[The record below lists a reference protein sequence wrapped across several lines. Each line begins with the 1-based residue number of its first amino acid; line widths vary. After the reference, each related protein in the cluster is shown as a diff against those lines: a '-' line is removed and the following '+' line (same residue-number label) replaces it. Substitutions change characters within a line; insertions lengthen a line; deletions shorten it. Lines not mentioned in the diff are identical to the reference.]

1 MDLLIVLATILG
13 LSALFSYINERLLH
27 LETTIGLM
35 LLALGLSFVAVVL
48 GVFGAMDL
56 IDVERRFVARLDLG
70 ETLLKG
76 VLCFMLFAGSVNVKL
91 SFLEEEKWL
100 IGSLAIAGT
109 LIAWLLIGGML
120 WGVAVLFGL
129 SVSPIYLFLFGALI
143 APTDPIAAL
152 AILGKAGLPDRVEA
166 IISGESLFND
176 GVGVVL
182 FTMCLAI
189 AIAPEQP
196 TFGEAVVLF
205 LREVLGGIA
214 LGVCAAVLMHR
225 MLHRSEDYGTQL
237 LVSLGI
243 VTLAYGL
250 AEHIEVSGPIASV
263 VTGLIIGNFARPKMA
278 DAVRARFDTFWH
290 GIDEILNAML
300 FVLIGLNIVLVHPV
314 EDFPAAITAIVV
326 CLIARAI
333 SVHIPIS
340 LLRRTPALTTEGFGL
355 TKLMTWGGLR
365 GGLALALALSIPA
378 APEKAGVLY
387 MTYAVVAFSIIVQGL
402 TVGRLF
408 KPDELA
414 RLIEK

>member
-1 MDLLIVLATILG
+1 MDLFIVLAIILG
-13 LSALFSYINERLLH
+13 LSGLFSYINERLMH
-27 LETTIGLM
+27 LETSIGLM
-35 LLALGLSFVAVVL
+35 LLALGLSAVAIVL
-48 GVFGAMDL
+48 DAFGAMEL
-56 IDVERRFVARLDLG
+56 IDAERRFVAQLDLG

-91 SFLEEEKWL
+91 RFLEEEKWL

-120 WGVAVLFGL
+120 WGVAALFGL

-196 TFGEAVVLF
+196 TFGEAVILF

-225 MLHRSEDYGTQL
+225 MLRRSEDYGTQL

-263 VTGLIIGNFARPKMA
+263 VTGLIIGNFTRPKMA
-278 DAVRARFDTFWH
+278 DEVRARFDTFWH

-387 MTYAVVAFSIIVQGL
+387 MTYSVVAFSIIVQGL
-402 TVGRLF
+402 TISRFF

-414 RLIEK
+414 RLIKK